1 MPKIPDSVPWKATG
15 RTVGSGGQSQVQE
28 VTPTERSSFPPGQY
42 AMKILGSVGSSQ
54 ANERFRREIAAIQQI
69 KDRRIVRVVDFGKE
83 QDNFNYYVMP
93 LYGEEYRCL
102 DALFQEPQSPF
113 LRNPKACLE
122 FIASCADALHKVH
135 EAKIIHRDLK
145 PANILANIKTLEPII
160 LDFGC
165 CQMEGDETIT
175 LTDEGVGTPNYMAP
189 ECEHGPI
196 ARPTHQSDV
205 YSLGKILWSMV
216 TGLKAFA
223 REKPAFTS
231 RNLATMFPREP
242 DIWHVTR
249 IFEHTIRRDPEQ
261 RYRNAAKLA
270 EDALW
275 VAHALL
281 GRYPPLELV
290 DRQCPVCGQAVM
302 VHSSDEYKVGLH
314 MVFGNPMP
322 QGTIALQCTVCGHL
336 AAWDTRPIRDRQN
349 KLENME

>member
-1 MPKIPDSVPWKATG
+1 MLNIPDSVPWTSTG
-15 RTVGSGGQSQVQE
+15 RTVGSGGQSE
-28 VTPTERSSFPPGQY
+28 VHEVIAKEGSGFPPGAH
-42 AMKILGSVGSSQ
+42 AMKILGKVESSQ
-54 ANERFRREIAAIQQI
+54 AHERFRREIVAIQRI
-69 KDRRIVRVVDFGKE
+69 SDPRIVRVVDFSKE
-83 QDNFNYYVMP
+83 QENFKYYVMP
-93 LYGEEYRCL
+93 LYGEEYLCL
-102 DALFQEPQSPF
+102 NALFQVPELPF
-113 LRNPKACLE
+113 VRNPKACLE
-122 FIASCADALHKVH
+122 FIASCADALHMVH
-135 EAKIIHRDLK
+135 EADIIHRDLQ
-145 PANILANIKTLEPII
+145 PRNILVNRKTLQPII

-216 TGLKAFA
+216 TGRKAFA
-223 REKPAFTS
+223 RENPAFTS
-231 RNLATMFPREP
+231 CNLATILPRDP
-242 DIWHVTR
+242 DTWHLTR

-290 DRQCPVCGQAVM
+290 DRRCPVCGQAGM
-302 VHSSDEYKVGLH
+302 VQSSQEYLVGLLK
-314 MVFGNPMP
+314 VLGNPMP
-322 QGTIALQCTVCGHL
+322 QGTIAQQCTVCGHL
-336 AAWDTRPIRDRQN
+336 TAWDIRPIRDREI
-349 KLENME
+349 KLEKME